1 MPYCA
6 SERDVCRF
14 FAVILN
20 SMFRQGRKALIMRTK
35 VFLLFLSFFLF
46 PGLSLSQP
54 PDSPVVVSPVVEREV
69 KKPLRLVGATF
80 PARKSVISSEVEGV
94 VEKMSAEEGEYVE
107 KGGTLAEIK
116 SDKIRLALE
125 QLKNERK
132 EALAKAE
139 LSEKNLARMGEL
151 YDKGIIS
158 DGDFDRAKTQR
169 ESDQGGLLSLES
181 RIEVAEYD
189 LAASK
194 IAAPFNGYVTQHHA
208 EAGQWLG
215 LGDKVVSFVDIDTI
229 EVKAGIPERYIDDI
243 SEGMEVEVIL
253 PSHNRLTVS
262 GKISSIVPDADPRAV
277 AFPLRVVLENPDHA
291 IKSSASAVI
300 MVRVGKSEKIKLVPK
315 DSIVSSPQGST
326 VFTVREGL
334 AHPVPVK
341 EKGWYEGFVH
351 VEGEIRVGESVVVRG
366 NERLRPMQKVRIA
379 DTIEQ

>member
-1 MPYCA
+1 MPY
-6 SERDVCRF
+6 RIFKYDVHW
-14 FAVILN
+14 FATVVLN
-20 SMFRQGRKALIMRTK
+20 WMLKERKAVTMRTK
-35 VFLLFLSFFLF
+35 VFLLFLSFLLF

-54 PDSPVVVSPVVEREV
+54 PDAPVVVSPVVEKEV
-69 KKPLRLVGATF
+69 KTPLKLVAATF
-80 PARKSVISSEVEGV
+80 PARNSVISSEVEGII
-94 VEKMSAEEGEYVE
+94 EKMNAEEGEYVK
-107 KGGTLAEIK
+107 KGEALAEIK
-116 SDKIRLALE
+116 NDKIRLALE

-139 LSEKNLARMGEL
+139 LSEKDLARMKEL

-158 DGDFDRAKTQR
+158 DGEFDRAKTQR

-181 RIEVAEYD
+181 RIEIAEYN

-194 IAAPFNGYVTQHHA
+194 ITAPFNGYVTKHHA

-215 LGDKVVSFVDIDTI
+215 MGDPVVSFVDIDTI
-229 EVKAGIPERYIDDI
+229 EVKAGVPERYIEDV

-277 AFPLRVVLENPDHA
+277 SFPIRVVLENPDHT

-300 MVRVGKSEKIKLVPK
+300 LVRVGESEKIKLVPK
-315 DSIVSSPQGST
+315 DSIVTSPQGAM
-326 VFTVREGL
+326 VFAVREGL
-334 AHPVPVK
+334 AHPVPVE
-341 EKGWYEGFVH
+341 EKGWYEGFAH
-351 VEGEIRVGESVVVRG
+351 IEGEVRVGESVVVRG

>member
-1 MPYCA
+1 
-6 SERDVCRF
+6 
-14 FAVILN
+14 
-20 SMFRQGRKALIMRTK
+20 MRTK

-46 PGLSLSQP
+46 PELSLSQP
-54 PDSPVVVSPVVEREV
+54 SDAPVVVSPVVEREV

-94 VEKMSAEEGEYVE
+94 VEKMNAEEGKYVE

-326 VFTVREGL
+326 VFAVREGL
-334 AHPVPVK
+334 AHPVLVK

-351 VEGEIRVGESVVVRG
+351 VEGEVRVGESVVVRG